1 MGFGISEEIEHA
13 VQANK
18 GIALLIAVLALFLA
32 FASAGG
38 KGAQTAAISENI
50 EAADLWTFYQ
60 AKAIRATTLLT
71 AAEMLESETAAESNP
86 AAKTKEQRIN
96 SWKQTAARYESEPE
110 TQEGRKELVERA
122 KFAEERRN
130 TSMAK
135 YHNFEIASAALEIGI
150 VLASATIITG
160 VTVLA
165 WIAGALG
172 VVGLAFMGISLFA
185 PHAVHVF

>member
-1 MGFGISEEIEHA
+1 MG
-13 VQANK
+13 N
-18 GIALLIAVLALFLA
+18 
-32 FASAGG
+32 ASFPNSTAT
-38 KGAQTAAISENI
+38 GAI
-50 EAADLWTFYQ
+50 
-60 AKAIRATTLLT
+60 
-71 AAEMLESETAAESNP
+71 P
-86 AAKTKEQRIN
+86 AAKEQRIN

-110 TQEGRKELVERA
+110 TQEGRKELAERA

-160 VTVLA
+160 ITVLA